1 MLKILGKTGQTAI
14 MLLKAKA
21 LCTEMHFSGQAWQQV
36 CTADP
41 PPPKTHDRRDI
52 KKSKNH
58 FPDGIQ
64 EHAM

>member
-36 CTADP
+36 C